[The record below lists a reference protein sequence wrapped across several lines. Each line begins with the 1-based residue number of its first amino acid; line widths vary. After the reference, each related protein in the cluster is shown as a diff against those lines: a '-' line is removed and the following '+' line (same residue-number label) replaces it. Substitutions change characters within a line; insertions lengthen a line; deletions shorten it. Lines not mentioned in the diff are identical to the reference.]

1 MLELEGQAVGEGKEI
16 KLSAVV
22 PQAHSHTFM
31 LKMNLLSR
39 SWTTKQH
46 HLVVEAVSFGDVD
59 NPEEGMEPGAL
70 PGVVAGLL
78 VVEVRISE
86 VVCGEAGE
94 IGKRHASR
102 QKNSLTHLTIFSRL
116 EQSHTRVVGRHF
128 TAMVNA

>member
-1 MLELEGQAVGEGKEI
+1 
-16 KLSAVV
+16 
-22 PQAHSHTFM
+22 M

-39 SWTTKQH
+39 SWTIKQH

-59 NPEEGMEPGAL
+59 KPEEGMEPGAL
-70 PGVVAGLL
+70 FGAVVVGLV

-102 QKNSLTHLTIFSRL
+102 QNYSSTHLTIFSRL
-116 EQSHTRVVGRHF
+116 EQSHTRVFCRHF